1 MRAAVLT
8 VAILASA
15 AAALYVGMRATE
27 ERDSPTAEFTA
38 AELTRPPA
46 TVALPHAAAWKEV
59 RRTLD
64 ALGYRVIELDSL
76 DEHGTMRLSDPG
88 DIDLQALASS
98 VVAQRGSSNW
108 TLTVAFEPNG
118 AASTIITVGARV
130 RSVARNVDDFTADLR
145 AGAAEMDGF
154 IDKLALWKR

>member
-27 ERDSPTAEFTA
+27 ERDSPTAGFTA
-38 AELTRPPA
+38 AELTRAPA

-64 ALGYRVIELDSL
+64 ALGYRIIELSSRGDQ
-76 DEHGTMRLSDPG
+76 GAIRLSDPG
-88 DIDLQALASS
+88 GVDVHALASF
-98 VVAQRGSSNW
+98 VVARRGSSVW
-108 TLTVAFEPNG
+108 ALTVAFEPKG
-118 AASTIITVGARV
+118 ASSTVITVGARV
-130 RSVARNVDDFTADLR
+130 RGSFRSVDHLSANLR